1 MFFDYNQVSS
11 KLACSFCGAKFS
23 DVVKL
28 IPQCGNSICGDC
40 YEALTEELA
49 DSRQFSCKA
58 CDHEAHKMAEEGL
71 PNNKAVLQLLQV
83 RPLEKGLNDKT
94 KRLKS
99 SISDLQQRVEL
110 LKSFDAD
117 AEINTYCDI
126 LESEVT
132 LSLES
137 AIKHL
142 TVLKDGLLKQ
152 IKDYRRQSLSSSN
165 AKTSCGKLLKE
176 LDVLSEKLVVFEQP
190 WSDYF
195 NQVAIN
201 LNDEKIDT
209 AQQTVNDFKSQA
221 SSIDASLRNTAF
233 QNNFMTYKQ
242 NESFFKSTGYLG
254 ELVVPQPKQATQ
266 AEPKPERYEN
276 LNISLPA
283 SVSKANH
290 KCHKMVAQGL

>member
-1 MFFDYNQVSS
+1 MFYDHKEIDQGL
-11 KLACSFCGAKFS
+11 KCSFCGAKFS

-110 LKSFDAD
+110 LKSVDAD

-132 LSLES
+132 LSLAS

-142 TVLKDGLLKQ
+142 RTLSDDMLSEISSYRSGLLA
-152 IKDYRRQSLSSSN
+152 D
-165 AKTSCGKLLKE
+165 LKSPTT
-176 LDVLSEKLVVFEQP
+176 LKGDL
-190 WSDYF
+190 
-195 NQVAIN
+195 
-201 LNDEKIDT
+201 
-209 AQQTVNDFKSQA
+209 
-221 SSIDASLRNTAF
+221 
-233 QNNFMTYKQ
+233 
-242 NESFFKSTGYLG
+242 
-254 ELVVPQPKQATQ
+254 KQARDKL
-266 AEPKPERYEN
+266 AN
-276 LNISLPA
+276 LPREFESLKKKW
-283 SVSKANH
+283 SGYCSFRI
-290 KCHKMVAQGL
+290 